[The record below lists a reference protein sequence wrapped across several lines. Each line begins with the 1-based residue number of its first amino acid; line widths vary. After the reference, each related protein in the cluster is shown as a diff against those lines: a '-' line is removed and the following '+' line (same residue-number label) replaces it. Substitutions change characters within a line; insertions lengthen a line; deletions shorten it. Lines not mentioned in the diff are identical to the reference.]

1 MNLNAEF
8 PSKEIF
14 ITGIRK
20 HSITLKEFP
29 SKEIFIAGIRKH
41 SITLKEIP
49 ILNQKKK
56 RNIYLYQTK

>member
-20 HSITLKEFP
+20 HSI
-29 SKEIFIAGIRKH
+29 SR
-41 SITLKEIP
+41 KEIP
-49 ILNQKKK
+49 ILDQKKGT
-56 RNIYLYQTK
+56 YTFTKLHK